1 MINKLF
7 CRFGSWGICFTY
19 GTWFAIEGLSAVGQC
34 YNNSTCIRKACQF
47 LLSKQLRNGGWGE
60 SHLSSRTKVNVWN
73 CLLCWWTESAHI
85 LYKIT
90 HPDNENIILFVLLQY
105 TLKQVTRNK
114 ILHNFLTGNCLTSL
128 RTSICKT
135 KHV

>member
-7 CRFGSWGICFTY
+7 YRFGSWGICFTY

-60 SHLSSRTKVNVWN
+60 SHLSSRTKVNRFGMV
-73 CLLCWWTESAHI
+73 CYVDEQKVPTS
-85 LYKIT
+85 Y
-90 HPDNENIILFVLLQY
+90 
-105 TLKQVTRNK
+105 RNSRNLTM
-114 ILHNFLTGNCLTSL
+114 IFLIFL
-128 RTSICKT
+128 
-135 KHV
+135 